1 MKKTV
6 TLLLASLVATV
17 ALLLPTLGSGASQ
30 TVRVKEVDGAI
41 SLSARPKAGVV
52 RFVVRN
58 AGGDDHNFM
67 LRGGGKRWATRVLA
81 GGGSATITAKLKK
94 GVRYS
99 YWCAV
104 SDHASEGMRGS
115 FRVR

>member
-1 MKKTV
+1 MKKT
-6 TLLLASLVATV
+6 LLLVLASLTAMV
-17 ALLLPTLGSGASQ
+17 ALLLPTLGSGATQ
-30 TVRVKEVDGAI
+30 TVRVKEVDGKI
-41 SLSARPKAGVV
+41 SLSARPKAGTV

-58 AGGDDHNFM
+58 AGGDEHNFM
-67 LRGGGKRWATRVLA
+67 LRGAGQRWGTRILA
-81 GGGSATITAKLKK
+81 GGGSATIVAKLKK

-115 FRVR
+115 FRTR